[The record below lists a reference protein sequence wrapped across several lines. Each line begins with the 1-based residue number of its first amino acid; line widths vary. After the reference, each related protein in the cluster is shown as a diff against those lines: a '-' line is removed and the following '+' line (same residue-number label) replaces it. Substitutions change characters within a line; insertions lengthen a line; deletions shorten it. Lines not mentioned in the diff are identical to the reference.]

1 MEDARTKGFVYKL
14 GKKIDVD
21 NSQPCPERHPIIIMS
36 NSQDFDD
43 NGCFMLALIH
53 SLLSTT
59 KKQTNT
65 ENDLLIILD

>member
-1 MEDARTKGFVYKL
+1 MEDASTKGFAYKL

-36 NSQDFDD
+36 NSQDFDEGLFHACT
-43 NGCFMLALIH
+43 NSFFAFYNQ
-53 SLLSTT
+53 
-59 KKQTNT
+59 KTNT